1 MADNRNFIQRLLNQ
15 KPSESKATHG
25 SMMGYFGV
33 GSEAKNYKYQDLAK
47 EGYLKNAIVY
57 RCVNEI
63 SKGASAVP
71 FIVKFG
77 DQILE
82 NHPLIDLLNR
92 PNPLLSY
99 SEFFN
104 SLYGYLLLSG
114 NSYVLKVGADNG
126 PPNELHQLRPDRI
139 TIKGNGKAIPENY
152 EYKING
158 RVEAM
163 YPVDQDTGY
172 SELKHVKLWNPLD
185 DYYGCSPLA
194 AAASEVDQ
202 HNMSSSHNVNLLN
215 NGARPSGAVIFKPK
229 DDQGFS
235 TQLTESQRQ
244 QLLTDLNNRF
254 TGSGNA
260 GRPLLL
266 EGDFDW
272 REMSLSPK
280 DMDFLNLKHKSAT
293 DIAMCFGVP
302 SQLVGVPDAQTYANV
317 AEARLALYEETII
330 PYLRKVASDMN
341 EWLVPM
347 FGDNLTLEFD
357 VDGIP
362 ALSERRRRTYEN
374 VTSAV
379 REGIMSRN
387 EAREIIGL
395 DPVDG
400 ADGLYIS
407 ATLFPL
413 GDDPVPQPDKP
424 DNDEDVAEMDPDEDK
439 YLEEE
444 WLEATKATNFPSRG
458 DDKAISLRNSEHEQ
472 FDYEFS
478 KNVKEVGVGK
488 QIWKAGGNIRGNEAF
503 TLWGRARAGEK
514 TEGVLNW
521 IKEREAWGARHF
533 RDGQKF
539 KDGSVSP
546 NLSNVAG
553 VVAQLKWGIVGTLG
567 KQGMKDVILELTKK
581 LEGRQDDPD
590 DKFVDENWQLYIP
603 EKYYDK
609 VVDESA
615 DPDKIK
621 AVTAKI
627 REILKD
633 KVKEHNDKVGDKP
646 NRRATTRM
654 LEQVY
659 RRGEAAYFGNPSS
672 VRPRVRSST
681 QWSLARVNSYL
692 FALRTGRWQGGKH
705 DQDLFPK
712 GHPLARSEA
721 KPSK

>member
-1 MADNRNFIQRLLNQ
+1 MAKDRSFLDRILGRNLPTDKKMVGN
-15 KPSESKATHG
+15 
-25 SMMGYFGV
+25 MMGYFGV
-33 GSEAKNYKYQDLAK
+33 GSEERKSYKYADLAN
-47 EGYLKNAIVY
+47 EGYLKNAVVY

-71 FIVKFG
+71 FILKFG
-77 DQILE
+77 DNIVEQ
-82 NHPLIDLLNR
+82 HPLIDLLNR
-92 PNPLLSY
+92 PNPLQSY

-114 NSYVLKVGADNG
+114 NSYVLKVGPDNG
-126 PPNELHQLRPDRI
+126 PPNELHQLRPDRL
-139 TIKGNGKAIPENY
+139 TIKGGGNPIPDRY
-152 EYKING
+152 EYTIGGKVQAI
-158 RVEAM
+158 
-163 YPVDQDTGY
+163 YQVDQDTGD
-172 SELKHVKLWNPLD
+172 SDLKHIKLWNPLD

-194 AAASEVDQ
+194 AAAVEVDQ
-202 HNMSSSHNVNLLN
+202 HNMSSKHNVNLLS

-229 DDQGFS
+229 DDQGFPVN
-235 TQLTESQRQ
+235 LTESQRQ

-254 TGSGNA
+254 SGTNNA

-272 REMSLSPK
+272 KEMGLSPK
-280 DMDFLNLKHKSAT
+280 DMDFLNLKHLSAT

-330 PYLRKVASDMN
+330 PYLRKISSDLN

-347 FGDNLTLEFD
+347 FGENLTLEFD
-357 VDGIP
+357 IDAIP
-362 ALSERRRRTYEN
+362 ALSERRRRLYEN

-379 REGIMSRN
+379 REGIMTRN
-387 EAREIIGL
+387 EARERIGL
-395 DPVDG
+395 DPVEG

-413 GDDPVPQPDKP
+413 GEEAVPQPKVP
-424 DNDEDVAEMDPDEDK
+424 EDNDDDIAEMEDDDEKMYGKSCGHDHS
-439 YLEEE
+439 LEE
-444 WLEATKATNFPSRG
+444 KQTNFPNRG
-458 DDKAISLRNSEHEQ
+458 DDKAISLRNSQHKQ
-472 FDYEFS
+472 FDYEFA

-514 TEGVLNW
+514 TDGVLKW

-553 VVAQLKWGIVGTLG
+553 VVAQMKWGVVGNLG
-567 KQGMKDVILELTKK
+567 MQGMKDVILELTKK

-590 DKFVDENWQLYIP
+590 DKFVDENWQLYIDEEDCHRKEYE
-603 EKYYDK
+603 EK
-609 VVDESA
+609 VSG
-615 DPDKIK
+615 
-621 AVTAKI
+621 AVKKTL
-627 REILKD
+627 EN

-646 NRRATTRM
+646 NRRATLRM
-654 LEQVY
+654 LTAVFNRGVGAY
-659 RRGEAAYFGNPSS
+659 RNNPSS
-672 VRPRVRSST
+672 VRPRVT
-681 QWSLARVNSYL
+681 GPEQWAFARCNSFL

-712 GHPLARSEA
+712 GHPLS
-721 KPSK
+721 SK